1 MKTEEIIGLMALL
14 CAVFLFGIITELEP
28 VSLTILLIIGGLVFL
43 VINVQ
48 NNQAIFGCIALIF
61 TLLFYMFYDSG
72 MNLQITLSEYY
83 LPSIVA
89 ILILVIGFG
98 AAYKLSK

>member
-1 MKTEEIIGLMALL
+1 MKTEEVIGLVALL
-14 CAVFLFGIITELEP
+14 CAIFLFGIITELEP
-28 VSLTILLIIGGLVFL
+28 VSLSILLIIGGLIFL

-48 NNQAIFGCIALIF
+48 NNQAIFGCIVLIF
-61 TLLFYMFYDSG
+61 TLLFYLFYDSG
-72 MNLQITLSEYY
+72 MKLQITLSEYY

-98 AAYKLSK
+98 AAYKLLN

>member
-1 MKTEEIIGLMALL
+1 MKTEEVVGLVALL
-14 CAVFLFGIITELEP
+14 CAIFLFGIITELEP
-28 VSLTILLIIGGLVFL
+28 VSLSILLIIGGLVFL

-48 NNQAIFGCIALIF
+48 NNQAIFGCIVLIF
-61 TLLFYMFYDSG
+61 TLLLYLFYNSG

-98 AAYKLSK
+98 AAYKLSN

>member
-1 MKTEEIIGLMALL
+1 MKTEEFIGLMALL
-14 CAVFLFGIITELEP
+14 CAVFIFGIITELEP
-28 VSLTILLIIGGLVFL
+28 VSLSILLIIGGLVFL

-48 NNQAIFGCIALIF
+48 NNQAIFGCIVLIF
-61 TLLFYMFYDSG
+61 TLLFYMYYDSG
-72 MNLQITLSEYY
+72 MTLQITISEYY

-89 ILILVIGFG
+89 ILILMIGFG